1 MNAMTRFMTPFIHS
15 VAVAVLTAVVLLTAV
30 TALEPALI
38 ASAGTLPSAP
48 SPLFPHT
55 LAGVSTGNE
64 RGLARAAAVF

>member
-1 MNAMTRFMTPFIHS
+1 MVGGGTKCFVYFAQ
-15 VAVAVLTAVVLLTAV
+15 LLTAV